1 MSSIAWLNPSS
12 SKHSKWLVAYVRRNY
27 PAINQ
32 KLSKRYLSA
41 KLFCQAF
48 KENVES
54 YWPDKYERAAQ
65 LTKLRNAWDQ
75 EQSRKSRKTQSLSIQ
90 LDGEVKKQF
99 SEFVKFHKLTQAKFI
114 EELLFHYNT
123 PNGETDLFKTADTR
137 RQDSLD
143 KEKLEAEISA
153 LKAKLVD
160 KDKEIERLKSK
171 VNKFTD
177 TTSSDK
183 SSRTDIEELIYKTF
197 EEHVQDK
204 IKP

>member
-1 MSSIAWLNPSS
+1 MSSITWLTPSNSEHAAWL
-12 SKHSKWLVAYVRRNY
+12 VVYVRRNY
-27 PAINQ
+27 PVINQ
-32 KLSKRYLSA
+32 NLTKKPFGA
-41 KLFCQAF
+41 KQFCKTF
-48 KENVES
+48 KANVES
-54 YWPDKYERAAQ
+54 YWPDRYERSVQ
-65 LTKLRNAWDQ
+65 LTKIRNAWDQ
-75 EQSRKSRKTQSLSIQ
+75 EQSRKKRGTQSLSIQ
-90 LDGEVKKQF
+90 LDSDVKKKF
-99 SEFVKFHKLTQAKFI
+99 SQFVKFHKLTQAKFI

-153 LKAKLVD
+153 LKAKLID
-160 KDKEIERLKSK
+160 KDKEIEHLKSE

-183 SSRTDIEELIYKTF
+183 SSRTDIEERIDKGF
-197 EEHVQDK
+197 EENVQDK

>member
-114 EELLFHYNT
+114 EELMHHYKL
-123 PNGETDLFKTADTR
+123 PSGENDLFKTADTR
-137 RQDSLD
+137 KQDFA
-143 KEKLEAEISA
+143 EKGELEAEVSA

-171 VNKFTD
+171 IKKLTKS
-177 TTSSDK
+177 TK
-183 SSRTDIEELIYKTF
+183 SSKSGKSDIQEVIKKAF
-197 EEHVQDK
+197 EEHVQGK
-204 IKP
+204 IKS

>member
-54 YWPDKYERAAQ
+54 YWPDKYERTAQ

-153 LKAKLVD
+153 LKAKLID

-183 SSRTDIEELIYKTF
+183 RRRTDTDELIYKAF
-197 EEHVQDK
+197 EKHVQDK

>member
-1 MSSIAWLNPSS
+1 MSSITWLTPSNSEHAAWL
-12 SKHSKWLVAYVRRNY
+12 VVYVRRNY
-27 PAINQ
+27 PVINQ
-32 KLSKRYLSA
+32 NLTKKPFDA
-41 KLFCQAF
+41 KQFCKTF
-48 KENVES
+48 KANVES
-54 YWPDKYERAAQ
+54 YWPDRYERSVQ
-65 LTKLRNAWDQ
+65 LTKIRNAWDQ
-75 EQSRKSRKTQSLSIQ
+75 EQSRKKRGTQSLSIQ
-90 LDGEVKKQF
+90 LDSDVKKKF
-99 SEFVKFHKLTQAKFI
+99 SQFVKFHKLTQAKFI

-153 LKAKLVD
+153 LKAKLID
-160 KDKEIERLKSK
+160 KDKEIEHLKSK

-183 SSRTDIEELIYKTF
+183 SGRTDIEELIYKGF
-197 EEHVQDK
+197 VEHVQDK

>member
-32 KLSKRYLSA
+32 KLRKRYLSA
-41 KLFCQAF
+41 ELFCQAF

-54 YWPDKYERAAQ
+54 YWPDKYERTAQ
-65 LTKLRNAWDQ
+65 LIKLRNAWDQ

-153 LKAKLVD
+153 LKAKLID

-183 SSRTDIEELIYKTF
+183 RRRTDTDELIYKAF

>member
-1 MSSIAWLNPSS
+1 MVLTDRHHGITQ
-12 SKHSKWLVAYVRRNY
+12 KHSKWLVAYVRRNY

-41 KLFCQAF
+41 ELFCQAF

-54 YWPDKYERAAQ
+54 YWPDKYERTAQ

-153 LKAKLVD
+153 LKAKLID

-183 SSRTDIEELIYKTF
+183 RRRTDTDELIYKAF
-197 EEHVQDK
+197 EKHVQDK

>member
-54 YWPDKYERAAQ
+54 YWPDRYERSVQ
-65 LTKLRNAWDQ
+65 LTKIRNAWDQ
-75 EQSRKSRKTQSLSIQ
+75 EQSRKKRGTQSLSIQ
-90 LDGEVKKQF
+90 LDSDVKKKF
-99 SEFVKFHKLTQAKFI
+99 SQFVKFHKLTQAKFI

-153 LKAKLVD
+153 LKAKLID
-160 KDKEIERLKSK
+160 KDKEIEHLKSE

-183 SSRTDIEELIYKTF
+183 SSRTDIEERIDKGF